1 MPYITMD
8 QRLEIDNEIQSMG
21 LSWFPQNAGELNY
34 LVSRFIANYLEEN
47 GLKYANC
54 NEMIG
59 ALECAK
65 LELYRVM
72 IGPYED
78 EKIAENGG
86 VYRNNNVGK
95 DY

>member
-1 MPYITMD
+1 MPYIPMD
-8 QRLEIDNEIQSMG
+8 QRIEVDQYLVSNGID
-21 LSWFPQNAGELNY
+21 WTPANAGELNY
-34 LVSRFIANYLEEN
+34 LVSRFIANYLEKN

-78 EKIAENGG
+78 DKIEENGG
-86 VYRNNNVGK
+86 VYRRPLEKRG
-95 DY
+95 Y

>member
-1 MPYITMD
+1 MPYIPMAERID
-8 QRLEIDNEIQSMG
+8 VNLELKRDGIFWIPD
-21 LSWFPQNAGELNY
+21 NAGEFNY
-34 LVSRFIANYLEEN
+34 VVSRFIANYIQKK

-72 IGPYED
+72 VGPYED
-78 EKIAENGG
+78 DKIAENGG
-86 VYRNNNVGK
+86 VYRRPYEGK

>member
-1 MPYITMD
+1 MPYIPMD
-8 QRLEIDNEIQSMG
+8 QRIEVDQYLVSNGID
-21 LSWFPQNAGELNY
+21 WTPANAGELNY
-34 LVSRFIANYLEEN
+34 LVSRFIANYLEKN

-78 EKIAENGG
+78 DKIAENGG
-86 VYRNNNVGK
+86 VYRRPLEERE
-95 DY
+95 Y

>member
-1 MPYITMD
+1 MI
-8 QRLEIDNEIQSMG
+8 G
-21 LSWFPQNAGELNY
+21 LLGELNY
-34 LVSRFIANYLEEN
+34 LVSRFIANYLEKN
-47 GLKYANC
+47 GVKYANC

-78 EKIAENGG
+78 EKIEENGG
-86 VYRNNNVGK
+86 VYRRPNEERE
-95 DY
+95 Y

>member
-1 MPYITMD
+1 MPYIPMD
-8 QRLEIDNEIQSMG
+8 QRIEVDQYLVSNGID
-21 LSWFPQNAGELNY
+21 WTPANAGELNY
-34 LVSRFIANYLEEN
+34 LVSRFIANYLEKN

-65 LELYRVM
+65 FELYRVM

-78 EKIAENGG
+78 EKIEENGG
-86 VYRNNNVGK
+86 VYRRPNEERG
-95 DY
+95 Y